1 MKSEIKPTATN
12 GRDSAESSSHKSSQG
27 NIAGFGEYF
36 CQFRSFTFGKGYA
49 KQSQDRSA
57 EYVKKENLSTTVPK
71 GPKTMIKLIKGG
83 LFLLALSAASSLQQ
97 LSYAQIA
104 EAPASSIF
112 TVVHTPNIRP
122 FPFHADLAAVSA
134 SSGSDIWAVGQSG
147 VHFDGLTWT
156 AFALPHIAGD
166 LTSGITGVADLAP
179 NNVWSV
185 GNINIGEQNPN
196 QIIEHFDGTRWSV
209 SHGPSFQPTDQ
220 PHLEGLTAI
229 SATNMWA
236 AGAILTT
243 IGGFPS
249 LFPLFEHFDGTS
261 WTATIDQSTLN
272 GFIFGISADATNDVW
287 AVGTLSLGG
296 TLIEHFDGTAWSV
309 VPSPNTG
316 NGQIVLFGVTA
327 IAPNDA
333 WAVGFF
339 VEALNGDRPQK
350 TLTEH
355 WDGTSWTVVPS
366 PNVGGPDTQTIS
378 NQLRGVIAESA
389 NDVWAFGD
397 TDDFGPSKIRNLV
410 LHWNGTAWSIVPSPD
425 PNPRHTLIDDVIAGG
440 TVIPQGNLWLVGVA
454 DGFGT
459 MVLNATGQ

>member
-12 GRDSAESSSHKSSQG
+12 GRDSAGSS
-27 NIAGFGEYF
+27 
-36 CQFRSFTFGKGYA
+36 
-49 KQSQDRSA
+49 
-57 EYVKKENLSTTVPK
+57 NLSTTVPK
-71 GPKTMIKLIKGG
+71 GTKAMIKRIKGG

-112 TVVHTPNIRP
+112 TVVRTPNIRP

-196 QIIEHFDGTRWSV
+196 QIIEHFDGTRWGV
-209 SHGPSFQPTDQ
+209 SPGPSFQPTDQ

-243 IGGFPS
+243 INGMQF

-261 WTATIDQSTLN
+261 WTATIDESTLD
-272 GFIFGISADATNDVW
+272 GFLFGISADAT
-287 AVGTLSLGG
+287 
-296 TLIEHFDGTAWSV
+296 
-309 VPSPNTG
+309 
-316 NGQIVLFGVTA
+316 
-327 IAPNDA
+327 
-333 WAVGFF
+333 
-339 VEALNGDRPQK
+339 
-350 TLTEH
+350 
-355 WDGTSWTVVPS
+355 
-366 PNVGGPDTQTIS
+366 
-378 NQLRGVIAESA
+378 

-397 TDDFGPSKIRNLV
+397 TDDFGPSKIKNLV
-410 LHWNGTAWSIVPSPD
+410 LHWNGTTWSIVPSPA

>member
-12 GRDSAESSSHKSSQG
+12 GRDTAESS
-27 NIAGFGEYF
+27 
-36 CQFRSFTFGKGYA
+36 
-49 KQSQDRSA
+49 
-57 EYVKKENLSTTVPK
+57 NLSTTFSK
-71 GPKTMIKLIKGG
+71 GPKAITKLIKGG
-83 LFLLALSAASSLQQ
+83 LFLLALSAASSQQQ

-122 FPFHADLAAVSA
+122 FPFHSDLAAVSA

-185 GNINIGEQNPN
+185 GNININEQNPN

-209 SHGPSFQPTDQ
+209 SPGPSFQPSDQ

-243 IGGFPS
+243 INGMQF

-261 WTATIDQSTLN
+261 WTATMDELTLN
-272 GFIFGISADATNDVW
+272 GFLFGISADATNDVW

-378 NQLRGVIAESA
+378 NQLRGVIAVSA

-397 TDDFGPSKIRNLV
+397 TDRFDTSEITNLV